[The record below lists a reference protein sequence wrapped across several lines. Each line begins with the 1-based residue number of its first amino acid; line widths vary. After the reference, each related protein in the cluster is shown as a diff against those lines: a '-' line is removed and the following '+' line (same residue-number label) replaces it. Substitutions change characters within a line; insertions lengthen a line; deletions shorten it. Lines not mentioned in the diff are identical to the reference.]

1 VSTVN
6 ERRPVLASFE
16 EGKILRELD
25 AVLAE
30 DRGGARLVALSGEEI
45 QLPGSVYEVLARVV
59 HELARGNGVSVLP
72 VDAELTTQQ
81 AADLLNVSRPHL
93 IKLLEEERA
102 IPFHRTG
109 RHRRV
114 GLQDLLEYRKRR
126 NSERRGLL
134 RKLTQDAQDSG
145 LYG

>member
-1 VSTVN
+1 MSTVN
-6 ERRPVLASFE
+6 ERRPVLASSE
-16 EGKILRELD
+16 EGEVLRELD
-25 AVLAE
+25 AVLAG
-30 DRGGARLVALSGEEI
+30 DRGGARLVARSGEEI

-126 NSERRGLL
+126 DLERRGLL

>member
-1 VSTVN
+1 M
-6 ERRPVLASFE
+6 
-16 EGKILRELD
+16 
-25 AVLAE
+25 
-30 DRGGARLVALSGEEI
+30 VALSGEEI

-126 NSERRGLL
+126 DLERRGLL